1 MGSQSKSSQTKANRT
16 KANGKT
22 SKVAKSANREQR
34 AKHSR
39 WWMVAASIVA
49 LVVIVAIVIIAIMAI
64 RGASPRNN
72 FTVEKF
78 NGQTYYV
85 MHGIYDGDYDVQYTD
100 LSLDFDE
107 ESGND
112 DEWRNFDT
120 QAIMDYG
127 EYVDFCNRWHLN
139 RKYSNK
145 GMRYMVVS
153 HATPSAVSV
162 DAALAGVEYD
172 GNTANLYVWDDSYG
186 VTANKAAY
194 VIVVPTDNE
203 HVKNIDVVETLNED
217 DWQATIDPDSAPE
230 ELPVITKK
238 PIIYLYPQVNTDVVV
253 KLGKPEGVLVS
264 YPTYNA
270 QTGWHVLAKPS
281 GELVDLQDGRS
292 LYALY
297 YEGKAF
303 EAAFKVEDDGFVVK
317 REDTTDFL
325 EDKLARLGLNG
336 REAEEFFVYW
346 LPKLNEHEYNYIRF
360 ANADEINQVMPL
372 DINPQPDTVIRV
384 MMTYKGLDEPIDVAE
399 QQLPKTPVRNG
410 FTAVEWGGSK
420 IVD

>member
-1 MGSQSKSSQTKANRT
+1 MGSQNKSSRT
-16 KANGKT
+16 KANNKT
-22 SKVAKSANREQR
+22 SKAAKSANCEQQ
-34 AKHSR
+34 AKRSR
-39 WWMVAASIVA
+39 WRIVVASIVA
-49 LVVIVAIVIIAIMAI
+49 LVIIAMVVIVAIMAI

-85 MHGIYDGDYDVQYTD
+85 MHGIYGV
-100 LSLDFDE
+100 DE

-120 QAIMDYG
+120 QAIMDYD
-127 EYVDFCNRWHLN
+127 EYVVFCNRWHLN

-153 HATPSAVSV
+153 HVAPSAVSV

-194 VIVVPTDNE
+194 VVVVPTDNE
-203 HVKNIDVVETLNED
+203 NVKNIDVVETLNED
-217 DWQATIDPDSAPE
+217 DWQATIDPDSAPG
-230 ELPVITKK
+230 ELPVITAK

-253 KLGKPEGVLVS
+253 KLGKPEDVLVS

-297 YEGKAF
+297 YEGEAF
-303 EAAFKVEDDGFVVK
+303 ETVFKVEGEGFVVK

-325 EDKLARLGLNG
+325 EDKLAQLGLNE
-336 REAEEFFVYW
+336 REAEEFIVYW
-346 LPKLNEHEYNYIRF
+346 LPKLNEHEYNYVRF
-360 ANADEINQVMPL
+360 ADADEIDRAMPL
-372 DINPQPDTVIRV
+372 DINPQPNTVIRV